1 MQINLNDPYQA
12 QRVAE
17 QIQVHT
23 DLKVESWITTNKEL
37 FTALYGQKMTFFVIR
52 LFVGLTAA
60 LGIASV
66 MMVSVVQKSKEIDIL
81 RTTSTTRMQI
91 LHIFLLQGAL
101 FGLIGSIFGS
111 AASWGLLIAWRNLAK
126 TLTERHFSC

>member
-1 MQINLNDPYQA
+1 MQINLNDFYKA

-23 DLKVESWITTNKEL
+23 GLKVESWITTNKEL
-37 FTALYGQKMTFFVIR
+37 FTAFYGQKMTFFVIR

-60 LGIASV
+60 LGIANV
-66 MMVSVVQKSKEIDIL
+66 PVVSVVQKSKEISIL
-81 RTTSTTRMQI
+81 RATVTTRMQI
-91 LHIFLLQGAL
+91 LRIFLMQGAL

-111 AASWGLLIAWRNLAK
+111 EASWGLLIAWRNLAK
-126 TLTERHFSC
+126 NLTERHFSC